1 MKKNNLKTL
10 VLGLGN
16 PILSDDSA
24 GCRVAMAL
32 QEKLHR
38 PDIDIKEASI
48 AGLDF
53 LDELAGYDR
62 TIIIDAIQTGQDKP
76 GKIYRFGPEVLA
88 NTRHASSPH
97 DVNLATALELGRQL
111 NLPLPKEITIF
122 AIEAADVTSF
132 SENCTPGVAQA
143 IPACVDLILE
153 ELKIAS

>member
-1 MKKNNLKTL
+1 MNKNKLKTL

-53 LDELAGYDR
+53 LDVLAGYDR
-62 TIIIDAIQTGQDKP
+62 TIIIDAIQTSEGKP
-76 GKIYRFGPEVLA
+76 GKIYRFGPEILA

-97 DVNLATALELGRQL
+97 DVNLATALELGKKL
-111 NLPLPKEITIF
+111 NLELPQEIIIF

-132 SENCTPGVAQA
+132 SEDCTPNVARA
-143 IPACVDLILE
+143 IPACVDLVLE
-153 ELKIAS
+153 ELKLAS

>member
-1 MKKNNLKTL
+1 MNKNKLKTL

-16 PILSDDSA
+16 PILTDDSV

-32 QEKLHR
+32 QEKLHQ
-38 PDIDIKEASI
+38 PNIDIKEASI

-53 LDELAGYDR
+53 LDVLAGYDR
-62 TIIIDAIQTGQDKP
+62 TIIIDAIQTSEGKP
-76 GKIYRFGPEVLA
+76 GQIHRFGPEILA

-97 DVNLATALELGRQL
+97 DVNFATALELGRKL
-111 NLPLPKEITIF
+111 NLPLPQDITIF

-132 SENCTPGVAQA
+132 SEDCTPNVARA
-143 IPACVDLILE
+143 IPTCVDLVLE